1 MSLLSSG
8 SSMQDTVN
16 ISRKAASKMS
26 VPTTPANPR
35 YVAAPAGKFASAMVA
50 GIAKTAVIISDQT
63 GACQRSL
70 TYENFSGIIL
80 SKLMAKNVLEA
91 TRRNGGM
98 SLATQN
104 TPAMAMIIESQP
116 TPMPLATSEA
126 IPVLHAPTKLGTTAA
141 IAALSTP
148 P

>member
-1 MSLLSSG
+1 M
-8 SSMQDTVN
+8 
-16 ISRKAASKMS
+16 
-26 VPTTPANPR
+26 
-35 YVAAPAGKFASAMVA
+35 
-50 GIAKTAVIISDQT
+50 AKTAVIISDHT

-80 SKLMAKNVLEA
+80 SKLMAKKVLEA

-104 TPAMAMIIESQP
+104 TPAMAITIERKPSP
-116 TPMPLATSEA
+116 IPLAINEA
-126 IPVLHAPTKLGTTAA
+126 IPVLHAPTKFGTTAA
-141 IAALSTP
+141 MAALSTP

>member
-26 VPTTPANPR
+26 VPTTPAKPK
-35 YVAAPAGKFASAMVA
+35 YVAAPAGKLASAMVA
-50 GIAKTAVIISDQT
+50 GMAKTAVIISDHT

-91 TRRNGGM
+91 TSKNGGM

-104 TPAMAMIIESQP
+104 TAAMAMTIESQTNP
-116 TPMPLATSEA
+116 IPLAIIEA
-126 IPVLHAPTKLGTTAA
+126 IPVLHAPTKFGTTAA
-141 IAALSTP
+141 IVALGTP